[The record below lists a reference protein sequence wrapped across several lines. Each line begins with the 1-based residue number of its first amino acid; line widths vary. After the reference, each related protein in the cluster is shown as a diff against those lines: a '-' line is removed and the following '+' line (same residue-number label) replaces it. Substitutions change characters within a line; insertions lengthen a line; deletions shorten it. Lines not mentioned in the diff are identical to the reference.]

1 MKKNHKTAIQIALGI
16 IISAVSLYFA
26 FRGINIKESIDT
38 VKNVK
43 VPYVLTSL
51 VLGLFIIAFR
61 ALRWECFIPLK
72 KPIRKR
78 TIIASVYIGYMA
90 SNVLPAK
97 LGEVVRAYILGAKE
111 GVSKSAVFASV
122 VTERLFDVITGVVI
136 LSVSLIFIPNL
147 PSTVLYAAVSLFV
160 VCLKK

>member
-1 MKKNHKTAIQIALGI
+1 MKKNHKTIIQIIIGI
-16 IISAVSLYFA
+16 AVSVLCLYFA
-26 FRGINIKESIDT
+26 FRGIDIKESIEI

-43 VPYVLTSL
+43 VPYVIISL
-51 VLGLFIIAFR
+51 ILSIVIIVFR

-72 KPIRKR
+72 EPIKKR

-122 VTERLFDVITGVVI
+122 VTERLFDVIVPFRPSK
-136 LSVSLIFIPNL
+136 LSLGSP
-147 PSTVLYAAVSLFV
+147 
-160 VCLKK
+160 